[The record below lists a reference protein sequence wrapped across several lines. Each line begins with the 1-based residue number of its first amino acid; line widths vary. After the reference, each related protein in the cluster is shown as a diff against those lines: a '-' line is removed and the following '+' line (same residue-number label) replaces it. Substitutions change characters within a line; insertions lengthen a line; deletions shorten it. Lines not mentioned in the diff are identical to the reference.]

1 MVEELYSSGSRVL
14 EASKQMEI
22 HCMSG
27 SDADADPQLKFGA
40 TIAVQKVITNNSVT
54 SCLPF
59 QRREKKHQQ
68 SESKIPALKG
78 QQNFIMIQLLYG
90 LYVSLF
96 LS

>member
-27 SDADADPQLKFGA
+27 SDADADPQLKFGD
-40 TIAVQKVITNNSVT
+40 TIVITNNSVT

-59 QRREKKHQQ
+59 QRREKKP
-68 SESKIPALKG
+68 PA
-78 QQNFIMIQLLYG
+78 IR
-90 LYVSLF
+90 V
-96 LS
+96 